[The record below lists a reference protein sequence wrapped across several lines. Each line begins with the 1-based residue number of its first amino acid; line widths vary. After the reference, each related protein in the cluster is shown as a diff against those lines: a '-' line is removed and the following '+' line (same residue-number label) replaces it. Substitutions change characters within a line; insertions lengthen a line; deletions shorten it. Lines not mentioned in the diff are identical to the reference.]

1 MDTVLRALA
10 VYLALLIV
18 TRAAGRRTLGQ
29 VTVFDFVLLLIIAET
44 TDQALLGDDF
54 SVLNSIIVIVTL
66 VLADVALSYAKRA
79 SPRLGAVI
87 DGTPTVLI
95 SAGRLDGKALARAR
109 VDVEDILASAREL
122 HGLRRLDQID
132 CAVLEVG
139 GTISIIPKATPSD
152 EKAPP

>member
-1 MDTVLRALA
+1 MNEARLRQ
-10 VYLALLIV
+10 
-18 TRAAGRRTLGQ
+18 RRRRTLGQ

>member
-54 SVLNSIIVIVTL
+54 SVVNSIIVIVTL

-79 SPRLGAVI
+79 SPWLGAVI

-95 SAGRLDGKALARAR
+95 SGGRLDGKALARAR
-109 VDVEDILASAREL
+109 VDLDDILASAREL
-122 HGLRRLDQID
+122 HGLGRLDQID

-139 GTISIIPKATPSD
+139 GTISIIPKAAPSD